1 MNKNQYI
8 VDMLP
13 DIKRAARRV
22 AREWADVIDA
32 DDAEQEIAL
41 RILDLTEPKVRE
53 LYELDRGLRIS
64 VLTEI
69 GHQIGMKY
77 RDDYELFSG
86 NHRYGTR
93 EVRRMLENDA
103 LAGVAEEAGTPL
115 WQLPDTIIL
124 QLQKTQTE
132 TVTERIDLF
141 LGMKKLAERNSGYYA
156 LIFNNYVL
164 GISPSDGTER
174 KNLTR
179 AVDALTRE
187 MNSAH
192 RRRVA
197 EYTEGPGTRPV
208 ISGEQARRLTR
219 DTESGRI
226 RR

>member
-1 MNKNQYI
+1 VNKNQYI

-103 LAGVAEEAGTPL
+103 LAGVEEEAGTPL
-115 WQLPDTIIL
+115 WELPESVIL
-124 QLQKTQTE
+124 QLQRTSTE

-141 LGMKKLAERNSGYYA
+141 LGMKRLSERNSWYA
-156 LIFNNYVL
+156 QVL
-164 GISPSDGTER
+164 VANFRDGEPCHKHR
-174 KNLTR
+174 IELTR
-179 AVDALTRE
+179 AVDALTAE
-187 MNSAH
+187 MNRIH

-208 ISGEQARRLTR
+208 ISGEQARRITR
-219 DTESGRI
+219 NTESGRV